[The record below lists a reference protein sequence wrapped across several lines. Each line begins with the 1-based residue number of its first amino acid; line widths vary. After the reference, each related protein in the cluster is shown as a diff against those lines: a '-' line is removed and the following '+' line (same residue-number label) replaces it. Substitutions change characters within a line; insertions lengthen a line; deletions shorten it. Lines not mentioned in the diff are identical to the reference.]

1 VVTVL
6 DRYGHLLPMDDDP
19 VTDALD
25 ELAKAAK
32 PKLADGSCDWCAI
45 SGGAHWREM
54 GSDLR
59 GRGGTRTPDI
69 CLVRA
74 AL

>member
-32 PKLADGSCDWCAI
+32 PKLADGSCD
-45 SGGAHWREM
+45 
-54 GSDLR
+54 
-59 GRGGTRTPDI
+59 
-69 CLVRA
+69 
-74 AL
+74 